1 MTVVET
7 LVSVCAPFAHLY
19 NKSKALEL
27 GTTYAHLASMLA
39 AGGLAISSDRQT
51 LRVPSTDRDAVM
63 RLVTEQ
69 GTLHR
74 LVIAGLVV
82 SAISG
87 AMMFAA
93 DVETFWGSWL
103 YWSKM
108 TGVVLL
114 LGNGWLLQRAERG
127 LLADPLDATALA
139 RLRWSAIASL
149 MLWFTVALL
158 GTVLKTEA

>member
-1 MTVVET
+1 MSLVES
-7 LVSVCAPFAHLY
+7 LVSLCAPFAHVY
-19 NKSKALEL
+19 NKSKVLEL

-39 AGGLAISSDRQT
+39 AGGFAIAADRQT
-51 LRVPSTDRDAVM
+51 LRVPRGDGDAIT

-74 LVIAGLVV
+74 LVIGGLVV

-87 AMMFAA
+87 VMMFAA

-103 YWSKM
+103 YWAKM
-108 TGVVLL
+108 AGVVLL
-114 LGNGWLLQRAERG
+114 LGNGWLLQRSEHG
-127 LLADPLDATALA
+127 LLADPLDAKALS

-149 MLWFTVALL
+149 VLWFTVALL

>member
-1 MTVVET
+1 M
-7 LVSVCAPFAHLY
+7 
-19 NKSKALEL
+19 
-27 GTTYAHLASMLA
+27 
-39 AGGLAISSDRQT
+39 T
-51 LRVPSTDRDAVM
+51 LRVPHGDGDAIT

-74 LVIAGLVV
+74 LVIGGLVV

-87 AMMFAA
+87 VMMFAG

-103 YWSKM
+103 YWAKM
-108 TGVVLL
+108 AGVVLL

-139 RLRWSAIASL
+139 RLRRSAIASL
-149 MLWFTVALL
+149 VLWFTVTLL